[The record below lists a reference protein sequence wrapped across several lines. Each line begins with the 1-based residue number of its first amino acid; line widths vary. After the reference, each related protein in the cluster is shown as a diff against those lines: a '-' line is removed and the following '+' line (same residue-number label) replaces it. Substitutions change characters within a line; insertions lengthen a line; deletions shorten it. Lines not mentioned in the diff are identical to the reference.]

1 MSTKQQTRVQDIM
14 SSPVETISRN
24 ATVSDAATK
33 MRDDDISALI
43 VTTSTPSII
52 TSTDILDA
60 VAAGEDASDL
70 DVTDLMTESVETVPP
85 ELQVEEAA
93 AMMTNF
99 GINHL
104 PVVERGD
111 YVGMISSTDITA
123 QFS

>member
-1 MSTKQQTRVQDIM
+1 MGSEEPTRVREIM
-14 SSPVETISRN
+14 SAPVETVSRD

-33 MRDDDISALI
+33 MRDDEINALI

-60 VAAGEDASDL
+60 VAGGRDTSEM
-70 DVTDLMTESVETVPP
+70 DVTELMTEDVETVPP
-85 ELQVEEAA
+85 ELQVDEAA

-99 GINHL
+99 GIKHL

-111 YVGMISSTDITA
+111 YVGMISSTDIAA
-123 QFS
+123 QVS